1 MYLIGNKR
9 TEVINLN
16 NVLGLS
22 VEGKSIV
29 YRYSSMDRYHI
40 IARYESEDRVNEVW
54 NKMLNDIFSGKTEK
68 TIEISGIQARADYI
82 AYYLPLE

>member
-29 YRYSSMDRYHI
+29 YRYSSIDRYHI
-40 IARYESEDRVNEVW
+40 LARYENEDRAIEVW
-54 NKMLNDIFSGKTEK
+54 NKMLGDIFSGKTEK
-68 TIEISGIQARADYI
+68 YIEISGIQARADYI
-82 AYYLPLE
+82 AYYLPTE